1 MEDLKVGYAIISLV
15 FIIALVATL
24 IMNIDK

>member
-1 MEDLKVGYAIISLV
+1 MEDFKVGYAIISLV